1 MCQTA
6 FAWLHCVTNT
16 STEQTFWAVG
26 RLALPWDYVRVA
38 RQPPNEPCDDQSK
51 SSGWQQQTFSIA

>member
-6 FAWLHCVTNT
+6 FAWCTACDEHEYRADFLGGWSASLT
-16 STEQTFWAVG
+16 
-26 RLALPWDYVRVA
+26 WDYVRVA